1 MNIILREDIENLGFK
16 DELVTVKPGYA
27 RNFLIPQGKAVAATE
42 SNRKVWEE
50 NMRQR
55 SHKEAKIKETAEKT
69 AKALEAAEVK
79 VGAKVGE
86 AGKKIFGSVNN
97 IQLADSINK
106 LGHEVDKK
114 NIKILGS
121 QIKEVGTYQAE
132 IRLHKD
138 VSVTIDFE
146 VVAE

>member
-1 MNIILREDIENLGFK
+1 MNIILKEDIENLGFK

-27 RNFLIPQGKAVAATE
+27 RNFLIPQGKAIAATE
-42 SNRKVWEE
+42 SNKKVWEE

-69 AKALEAAEVK
+69 AKALETAVVK

-97 IQLADSINK
+97 IQVADSINK

-132 IRLHKD
+132 IRLHKN
-138 VSVTIDFE
+138 VTVTIDFE

>member
-1 MNIILREDIENLGFK
+1 MEIILREDIENLGFK

-27 RNFLIPQGKAVAATE
+27 RNFLIPQGKALAATA
-42 SNRKVWEE
+42 SAKKVWEE

-55 SHKEAKIKETAEKT
+55 AHKEEKLKNEAEKT
-69 AKALEAAEVK
+69 ANALKDAKLK

-86 AGKKIFGSVNN
+86 SGKKIFGSVNN
-97 IQLADSINK
+97 IQLADSITA
-106 LGHEVDKK
+106 LGHQVDKK

-121 QIKEVGTYQAE
+121 QIKEIGTYQAE
-132 IRLHKD
+132 IKLHRE
-138 VSVTIDFE
+138 VSTTIEFE

>member
-1 MNIILREDIENLGFK
+1 MDIILKEDIENLGFK
-16 DELVTVKPGYA
+16 NELVSVKPGYA
-27 RNFLIPQGKAVAATE
+27 RNFLVPQGKAIAATP
-42 SNRKVWEE
+42 SNKKVWEE
-50 NMRQR
+50 NLRQR
-55 SHKEAKIKETAEKT
+55 SHKEAKVKEEAEKI
-69 AKALEAAEVK
+69 AKALETAKVT

-97 IQLADSINK
+97 IQIADSIAA
-106 LGHEVDKK
+106 LGHNVDKK

-132 IRLHKD
+132 IRLHKE
-138 VSVTIDFE
+138 VKITIDFD

>member
-1 MNIILREDIENLGFK
+1 MEIILKEDIENLGFK
-16 DELVTVKPGYA
+16 DELVSVKPGYA
-27 RNFLIPQGKAVAATE
+27 RNFLIPQGMAVAATT
-42 SNRKVWEE
+42 SNKKVWEE

-55 SHKEAKIKETAEKT
+55 SHKEAKIKDEATLAARKLEKEKIT
-69 AKALEAAEVK
+69 

-86 AGKKIFGSVNN
+86 GGTKIFGSVNT

-106 LGHEVDKK
+106 KGLNVDKK
-114 NIKILGS
+114 NIKILGA
-121 QIKEVGTYQAE
+121 QIKETGKYQAE

-138 VSVTIDFE
+138 ISVTIDFE

>member
-1 MNIILREDIENLGFK
+1 MEIILREDIENLGFK

-27 RNFLIPQGKAVAATE
+27 RNFLIPQGKAVAAT
-42 SNRKVWEE
+42 SSAKKVWEE

-55 SHKEAKIKETAEKT
+55 SHKEAKVKAEAEKT
-69 AKALEAAEVK
+69 AKALQETKVK

-97 IQLADSINK
+97 IQVANSISE
-106 LGHEVDKK
+106 LGHNVDKK

-121 QIKEVGTYQAE
+121 QIKEIGTYQAE
-132 IRLHKD
+132 IKLHRE

>member
-1 MNIILREDIENLGFK
+1 MDIILKEDIENLGFR
-16 DELVTVKPGYA
+16 DELVNVKPGFA
-27 RNFLIPQGKAVAATE
+27 RNFLIPQGKAVAATS
-42 SNRKVWEE
+42 SNKKVWEE

-55 SHKEAKIKETAEKT
+55 SHKEVKIKEEAEKT
-69 AKALEAAEVK
+69 AKALESEKVT

-86 AGKKIFGSVNN
+86 AGKKIFGSVNT
-97 IQLADSINK
+97 IQLADSLNK
-106 LGHEVDKK
+106 AGHNVDKK

-121 QIKEVGTYQAE
+121 QIKEIGSYQAE

-138 VSVTIDFE
+138 VSVTINFE

>member
-1 MNIILREDIENLGFK
+1 MDIILKEDIENLGFK
-16 DELVTVKPGYA
+16 DELVTVKPGFA
-27 RNFLIPQGKAVAATE
+27 RNFLIPQGKALAATS
-42 SNRKVWEE
+42 SNKKVWEE

-55 SHKEAKIKETAEKT
+55 SHKEVKIREEAEKT
-69 AKALEAAEVK
+69 SKALESEK
-79 VGAKVGE
+79 ITVGAKVGE
-86 AGKKIFGSVNN
+86 AGKKIFGSVNT

-106 LGHEVDKK
+106 KGHNVDKK

-121 QIKEVGTYQAE
+121 QIKEIGSYQAE

>member
-1 MNIILREDIENLGFK
+1 MDIILREDIENLGFK
-16 DELVTVKPGYA
+16 DELVTVKNGFA
-27 RNFLIPQGKAVAATE
+27 RNFLIPQGKAVAATP

-55 SHKEAKIKETAEKT
+55 SHKEAKLKETAEKT
-69 AKALEAAEVK
+69 AAALKDASIK

-86 AGKKIFGSVNN
+86 AGTKIFGSVNN
-97 IQLADSINK
+97 IQVADSISK
-106 LGHEVDKK
+106 LGYEVDKK
-114 NIKILGS
+114 AIKILGS
-121 QIKEVGTYQAE
+121 QIKEIGTYQAE

-138 VSVTIDFE
+138 ITTTIDFE

>member
-1 MNIILREDIENLGFK
+1 MEIILKETIENLGMK

-27 RNFLIPQGKAVAATE
+27 RNFLIPQGKAIAATV
-42 SNRKVWEE
+42 SARKVWEE
-50 NMRQR
+50 NLRQR
-55 SHKEAKIKETAEKT
+55 SHKEAKLKDEALKTAE
-69 AKALEAAEVK
+69 ALKNEKVE

-86 AGKKIFGSVNN
+86 SGTKIFGSVNT
-97 IQLADSINK
+97 IQLADAINK
-106 LGHEVDKK
+106 KGHQVDRK

-138 VSVTIDFE
+138 VDVTIDFE

>member
-1 MNIILREDIENLGFK
+1 MEIILREDIENLGFK

-27 RNFLIPQGKAVAATE
+27 RNFLIPQGKAVAATS

-69 AKALEAAEVK
+69 AKALETAEIK

-106 LGHEVDKK
+106 AGHEVDKK

-121 QIKEVGTYQAE
+121 QIKEIGTYQAE

>member
-1 MNIILREDIENLGFK
+1 MEIILKEDIENLGFK
-16 DELVTVKPGYA
+16 DEMVTVKPGYA
-27 RNFLIPQGKAVAATE
+27 RNFLIPQGKAIAATS
-42 SNRKVWEE
+42 SNKKVWEE

-55 SHKEAKIKETAEKT
+55 SHKEAKLKETAEKT
-69 AKALEAAEVK
+69 AKALESAK
-79 VGAKVGE
+79 ITVGAKVGE

-97 IQLADSINK
+97 IQLADSIQK
-106 LGHEVDKK
+106 LGHDVDKK

-132 IRLHKD
+132 LRLHKE
-138 VSVTIDFE
+138 VSVTVDFE

>member
-1 MNIILREDIENLGFK
+1 MDIILREDIENLGFK
-16 DELVTVKPGYA
+16 DELISVKPGYA
-27 RNFLIPQGKAVAATE
+27 RNFLIPQGKAVAATV

-50 NMRQR
+50 NTRQR
-55 SHKEAKIKETAEKT
+55 SHKEAKVKDEAEKT
-69 AKALEAAEVK
+69 AKALKDAEIK

-97 IQLADSINK
+97 IQIADAITK
-106 LGHEVDKK
+106 MGYTVDKK

-121 QIKEVGTYQAE
+121 QIKEVGKYQAE

-138 VSVTIDFE
+138 VDLTIDFE

>member
-1 MNIILREDIENLGFK
+1 MEIILREDVANLGFK
-16 DELVTVKPGYA
+16 DELVKVKPGFA
-27 RNFLIPQGKAVAATE
+27 RNYLIPQGKALAATA
-42 SNRKVWEE
+42 SNKKVWEE

-55 SHKEAKIKETAEKT
+55 SHKEEKLRTDAEQLSEKLQNAKIS
-69 AKALEAAEVK
+69 

-86 AGKKIFGSVNN
+86 SGQKIFGSVNN
-97 IQLADSINK
+97 IQLSDAINAQGLK
-106 LGHEVDKK
+106 VDKK

-121 QIKEVGTYQAE
+121 QIKEVGSYQAE

-138 VSVTIDFE
+138 VSVTINFD